1 MRVAD
6 SLGWAIFVAGAGL
19 GSRVLLQNDWVG
31 CSAGPRAQM
40 WAMAESAC
48 GVNANARV
56 TGHFVTCVRGVR
68 CARGGAGDGA
78 LF

>member
-1 MRVAD
+1 MAD

-19 GSRVLLQNDWVG
+19 GSRVLLQSDWVG

-48 GVNANARV
+48 GVNARV
-56 TGHFVTCVRGVR
+56 TGHLVTWVRGAR
-68 CARGGAGDGA
+68 RARGGAGDGA